1 MLKAKAQLH
10 QKVVVEEGLIT
21 VVVEED
27 LDKVFGGELEKYE
40 ATTVCYYRGQP
51 QEQ

>member
-27 LDKVFGGELEKYE
+27 LDKEFGGEWEKYE
-40 ATTVCYYRGQP
+40 ATAWRIYLNSFCC
-51 QEQ
+51 